1 MIVLDKINIEF
12 LKKSFSDRVRSI
24 ESFLISKYI
33 FFFLFQGLIKSFK
46 YFGIFGFFLRLIVI
60 FFVLCL
66 IFEVINKYVIDIY
79 FLVLRVDEVFVEND
93 FDIWIDNLL
102 NDFDFC
108 LR

>member
-1 MIVLDKINIEF
+1 M
-12 LKKSFSDRVRSI
+12 
-24 ESFLISKYI
+24 
-33 FFFLFQGLIKSFK
+33 
-46 YFGIFGFFLRLIVI
+46 
-60 FFVLCL
+60 LCL